1 MQWTLSVAIWLQKF
15 NGCKPVA
22 MWSQICNRLD
32 RLKFGRKFAV
42 TEGVF
47 FPSAFLQRKGKMKF
61 LGRKE
66 VFGKKMKSN
75 VYVCVYI
82 IFMAHVEIKFVD
94 G

>member
-42 TEGVF
+42 TEVL
-47 FPSAFLQRKGKMKF
+47 FLLVLPCTEKRK
-61 LGRKE
+61 
-66 VFGKKMKSN
+66 N
-75 VYVCVYI
+75 
-82 IFMAHVEIKFVD
+82 EILREERGIWEKNEK
-94 G
+94 